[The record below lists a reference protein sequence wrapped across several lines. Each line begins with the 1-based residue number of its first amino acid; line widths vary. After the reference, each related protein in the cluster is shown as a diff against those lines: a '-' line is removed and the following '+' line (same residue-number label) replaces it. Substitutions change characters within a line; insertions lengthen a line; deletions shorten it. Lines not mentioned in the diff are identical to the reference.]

1 MTTMTTVVGIDI
13 AKAKFDAAF
22 EHGHTGTFEHGT
34 FDNTAKGFKQL
45 TNWLKR
51 HRVEQVHACLEAT
64 GTYGD
69 ALAEFLHEA
78 GHVVSVVNPAQIKAY
93 ADSRLS
99 RTKTDK
105 TDAILLARYCR
116 SETPM
121 LWTPP
126 PPELRDLRAL
136 LHQLDA
142 LKDMRQQEHNR
153 LSALSTQVQSSQV
166 RDMIQTHI
174 DFLDEQIKHLTDSI
188 KGHVTRHPHLQ
199 HQRDL
204 LQSIP
209 GIAWLTAA
217 RLIAADITRFDS
229 ADQLAAYAGLSPHQ
243 HRSGSSVNKPAHLS
257 KRGHAT
263 LRHALYMPAIVA
275 TKHNPLIHSLYHR
288 LLGKGKAKMQAI
300 GAAMHKLLRLAF
312 GVLKSDT
319 HFDARW
325 DANRL
330 QVP

>member
-1 MTTMTTVVGIDI
+1 MTTMTTELGIDI

-22 EHGHTGTFEHGT
+22 EHEDTGKFEHAT

-45 TNWLKR
+45 MTWLKR
-51 HRVEQVHACLEAT
+51 QHVEQVHACMEAT

-69 ALAEFLHEA
+69 ALAEFLHQA
-78 GHVVSVVNPAQIKAY
+78 GHVVSVVNPSQIKSY

-99 RTKTDK
+99 RNKTDK
-105 TDAILLARYCR
+105 ADAILLARYCR
-116 SETPM
+116 SETP
-121 LWTPP
+121 LAWTPP
-126 PPELRDLRAL
+126 PPELRDLRAF

-153 LSALSTQVQSSQV
+153 LSAGVQSKDV
-166 RDMIQTHI
+166 RTMIQTHI
-174 DFLDEQIKHLTDSI
+174 DFIDEQIKHLTDAI
-188 KGHVTRHPHLQ
+188 KDHVKRHPHLQ

-217 RLIAADITRFDS
+217 RLMAVDITRFDS

-243 HRSGSSVNKPAHLS
+243 HRSGTSVNKPAHLS

-288 LLGKGKAKMQAI
+288 LLAKGKPKMQAI

-312 GVLKSDT
+312 GVLNSDA
-319 HFDARW
+319 HFDALW
-325 DANRL
+325 DANRV
-330 QVP
+330 QVA

>member
-1 MTTMTTVVGIDI
+1 M

-22 EHGHTGTFEHGT
+22 ERERKDGTDGTATFEHST
-34 FDNTAKGFKQL
+34 FDNTPQGFKQL
-45 TNWLKR
+45 AKWLKR
-51 HRVEQVHACLEAT
+51 HKITHVHACLEAT

-69 ALAEFLHEA
+69 ALAEFLHQA
-78 GHVVSVVNPAQIKAY
+78 GHIVSVVNPAQIKAY

-99 RTKTDK
+99 RNKTDK
-105 TDAILLARYCR
+105 ADAMLLARYCR
-116 SETPM
+116 SETPPA
-121 LWTPP
+121 WTPP
-126 PPELRDLRAL
+126 APELRDLRAL

-153 LSALSTQVQSSQV
+153 LGALSATLPSEQV
-166 RDMIQTHI
+166 RTVIQTHI
-174 DFLDEQIKHLTDSI
+174 DFLDAQIKHLTDTI
-188 KGHVTRHPHLQ
+188 KSHVKRHPHLQ

-217 RLIAADITRFDS
+217 RLIAVDLTRFDS
-229 ADQLAAYAGLSPHQ
+229 ADQLAAFAGLSPRQHQ
-243 HRSGSSVNKPAHLS
+243 SGMSVNKPAHLS

-275 TKHNPLIHSLYHR
+275 TKYNPFVHDLYHR
-288 LLGKGKAKMQAI
+288 LLNNRKAKMQAI

-312 GVLKSDT
+312 GVVHSDT
-319 HFDARW
+319 PFDPHW
-325 DANRL
+325 DAKRL
-330 QVP
+330 QVA